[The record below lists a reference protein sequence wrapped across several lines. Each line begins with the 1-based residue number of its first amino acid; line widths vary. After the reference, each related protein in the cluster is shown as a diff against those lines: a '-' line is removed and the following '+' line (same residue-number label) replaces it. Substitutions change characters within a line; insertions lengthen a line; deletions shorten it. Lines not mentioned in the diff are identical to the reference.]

1 MPELILTRGIPASGK
16 STWARKWVTEAP
28 NRIRLNRDDFRFSFF
43 GKPSYEGEQESFI
56 TRVEK
61 KAAADALKRGFD
73 VVVDATN
80 LRPKYIREWYG
91 VAVAHG
97 AEFELMDFP
106 ISLEDALKR
115 DHFRGAIVSHSFG
128 GNSVGEDVIRRI
140 WERYTKNGE
149 FLPVDLTTENGVPDW
164 KPYVP
169 VLGTRP
175 AIIVDVDGTL
185 AINGTGRSPHDWTR
199 VLEDSVNKPVAEI
212 VQRCYPDYRVLIC
225 SGREEIC
232 RSDTVAW
239 LYNHNI
245 RFDVLYMRGMGDFR
259 KDSIIKYE
267 IFDQSIRNN
276 YHIEFVLDDRQQVV
290 DMWRAIGLTC
300 VQVAE
305 GNF

>member
-1 MPELILTRGIPASGK
+1 
-16 STWARKWVTEAP
+16 
-28 NRIRLNRDDFRFSFF
+28 
-43 GKPSYEGEQESFI
+43 
-56 TRVEK
+56 
-61 KAAADALKRGFD
+61 
-73 VVVDATN
+73 
-80 LRPKYIREWYG
+80 
-91 VAVAHG
+91 
-97 AEFELMDFP
+97 
-106 ISLEDALKR
+106 
-115 DHFRGAIVSHSFG
+115 
-128 GNSVGEDVIRRI
+128 
-140 WERYTKNGE
+140 
-149 FLPVDLTTENGVPDW
+149 VDLTTENGVPDW